1 MPGTMPTRRGS
12 IQLGAVPPAED
23 SAMPRAPVEDSAIRP
38 QIDVGAAVEGRDS
51 FGEEDDDEV
60 PVKVLASDFDSAAMA
75 PPPARAAKG
84 EESLQVF
91 CRLRP
96 LARGEQGGVVDVLD
110 PHTIRSAPPAATQ
123 RHASHH
129 VRREARDYT
138 FARVFDAETTQGE
151 VYERTTA
158 PLVDGLFGGRSALLF
173 TYGVTNAGKS
183 YTMMGAPEDPENSGV
198 LPRSL
203 SAILARAEDQRCE
216 VRLSFL
222 EIYNEHVY
230 DLMAP
235 CGRWAKRRALRV
247 KDVTTKIE
255 VANLV
260 QTRVTSTEHGL
271 ELCRAA
277 QAQRKTSRTGLNQTS
292 SRSHAICSLEVR
304 NAAGAA
310 TQLMLV
316 DLAGSERGDRTGAA
330 VGGARQKEANHINQ
344 SISRLMNCL
353 RVVREKQHHPSSQ
366 MCVPWR
372 ESKLTHL
379 FQYLLQPPN
388 GALIARVSMVVCAS
402 PAAADHAETT
412 YVVGNAAQAKAV
424 SIVAQPR
431 QRAAPT
437 GNQNYDRNGR
447 RVVEGQQVVQPV
459 PKKRKVPGGAR
470 PSQESLSEASTAS
483 DLETEVAAL
492 KHALAAA
499 HERISEVE
507 REVRSECAEEMA
519 GAISRIQQDYARRAR
534 HSSVAGP
541 PPRAPDAENVAPTQK
556 DLCKSAR
563 KAQDRDRLEAYVLD
577 LEAQFQEAEEEL
589 ERVRSSKD
597 AEIVSLQTQLG
608 GDAAAVPRAD
618 YDAVCHRLEQ
628 LERDAAAQQAARL
641 EAEAQTLREA
651 VRAAEANEAAK
662 CADRIAAAEKQ
673 AAEDAARAELALR
686 EASSAR
692 ADADAARS
700 SADSKGALLEEATR
714 RAEAAEA
721 AVKHAET
728 MVQRQRESLP
738 PPPPPIYA
746 DAGPLVPPATG
757 PFSPAAPAS
766 TKSPRR
772 KSPAKSPCKE
782 NTSPLQNFMK
792 AITGSPKRPK
802 APAATALSL
811 DARARKI
818 KDERIAR
825 AKAQRG
831 APHTEAPVAKRTR
844 GYKIL

>member
-1 MPGTMPTRRGS
+1 MPTRRGS
-12 IQLGAVPPAED
+12 IQLAGAA
-23 SAMPRAPVEDSAIRP
+23 APVEDSAMRAV
-38 QIDVGAAVEGRDS
+38 DVGAAVEGRDS

-75 PPPARAAKG
+75 PPPPRAPAPAR

-96 LARGEQGGVVDVLD
+96 LARGEQGGVVDVMD

-138 FARVFDAETTQGE
+138 FARVFDAAATQNE

-183 YTMMGAPEDPENSGV
+183 YTMMGSPEDQNTAGL

-203 SAILARAEDQRCE
+203 GAILARAEDQRCE

-235 CGRWAKRRALRV
+235 TGRWAKRRALRV
-247 KDVTTKIE
+247 KDVTTRIE
-255 VANLV
+255 VANLTS
-260 QTRVTSTEHGL
+260 TRVTSAAHGL

-277 QAQRKTSRTGLNQTS
+277 QSQRKTSKTGLNQTS

-304 NAAGAA
+304 NAAGAS

-353 RVVREKQHHPSSQ
+353 RVVREKQHHPSSSL
-366 MCVPWR
+366 CVPWR

-388 GALIARVSMVVCAS
+388 DGQIARVSMVVCAS
-402 PAAADHAETT
+402 PAAADHSETT

-424 SIVAQPR
+424 AIVAPPQNQ

-437 GNQNYDRNGR
+437 RNQNYDRNGR
-447 RVVEGQQVVQPV
+447 RVVEGQQTQPI

-470 PSQESLSEASTAS
+470 PSQESLADTASTTS
-483 DLETEVAAL
+483 DLESEVTALKAAL
-492 KHALAAA
+492 TAA

-507 REVRSECAEEMA
+507 REVRAECAEEMA
-519 GAISRIQQDYARRAR
+519 ATIQRIQQDYARRAR

-541 PPRAPDAENVAPTQK
+541 PPAPMDVETQPAQSR

-589 ERVRSSKD
+589 ERVRAAKD
-597 AEIVSLQTQLG
+597 SEIASLQAQH
-608 GDAAAVPRAD
+608 GDGVPRSE

-628 LERDAAAQQAARL
+628 LERDAAARQAARA
-641 EAEAQTLREA
+641 EAEAQKLREA
-651 VRAAEANEAAK
+651 VRAAEAAQEARIQEAERRAAAD
-662 CADRIAAAEKQ
+662 ADRARQ
-673 AAEDAARAELALR
+673 ALE

-692 ADADAARS
+692 ADADSCKAKSDRDA
-700 SADSKGALLEEATR
+700 ALLEEATR

-721 AVKHAET
+721 AVKHAEA

-746 DAGPLVPPATG
+746 DAGPVVPPAAG
-757 PFSPAAPAS
+757 PFSPA
-766 TKSPRR
+766 KSPKKSPKR
-772 KSPAKSPCKE
+772 KSPAKSPAKE
-782 NTSPLQNFMK
+782 NASPLRSVM
-792 AITGSPKRPK
+792 AALTGSPKRTK
-802 APAATALSL
+802 APADAALSL

-831 APHTEAPVAKRTR
+831 GIATEVPVAKRTR